1 MKIMKPCLLG
11 LACLSVVATSLN
23 AVAEEFTCEAGQSNC
38 LYDSVEAANQTSG
51 ADTIRFMEG
60 AHFSSAVYPS
70 RCAPAIEGD
79 ITIIGAGRVETHLF
93 AQGSCAYF
101 HVKPEGSLTLQD
113 IVLADGNLDGLKAG
127 SGEVQRGAAIYNEGN
142 LRVERAIFRG
152 NGINDNFAK
161 LSGGGAIY
169 NAPGARAEVSDAEFF
184 NNSIEQENYGGAAIL
199 NEGDM
204 TVTRSR
210 FFYNNGLGGIIANG
224 VPGASAMASLDLS
237 DSVIVNNY
245 GSTGIRNGLMGFAQ
259 LLIERTTIRDGDSVE
274 GGGIYNSGE
283 LTVRESSI
291 VRNTAIKGG
300 GIYSAKGARSTFVNT
315 TISQNYAR
323 GKAAGNGI
331 GGGIYNYGGAVFVA
345 SSTIAA
351 NTSQG
356 FGAAIAVTSDAEST
370 AQIFVKGSLIVGHA
384 NTRQFPACY
393 DFGSNDSRKLF
404 LVENNLI
411 TAQSNCYL
419 PSETDIIVNEAD
431 SFTNVI
437 GSLSDYGSLSP
448 NYALLRGSPAIDSE
462 DKLCTDFDGM
472 PIVIDQRG
480 NERTGC
486 DKGSVDASGEAPP
499 VQIQLKGGNAIQP
512 NSTGTI
518 DVGILSRSDT
528 NTPFRPVAE
537 INRSAIRL
545 GSAVPLK
552 YLSQDL
558 NGDGVSD
565 LVLRVK
571 ISDIGIT
578 CGDTVLELQGAITN
592 GGPFTTSAEITTSGC
607 N

>member
-1 MKIMKPCLLG
+1 MKIMKPCLFG
-11 LACLSVVATSLN
+11 LACLAVATSLK
-23 AVAEEFTCEAGQSNC
+23 AVAEDFTCETDQSNC
-38 LYDSVEAANQTSG
+38 LYDSVAAANQTSG
-51 ADTIRFMEG
+51 PDTIRFAEG

-70 RCAPAIEGD
+70 RCAPSIEGD
-79 ITIIGAGRVETHLF
+79 ITIIGASRVDTHLF

-101 HVKPEGSLTLQD
+101 HVAPEGSLTLQD
-113 IVLADGNLDGLKAG
+113 IVLADGNLDGLKAN
-127 SGEVQRGAAIYNEGN
+127 SGEVLRGAGVHNEGT
-142 LRVERAIFRG
+142 LRIERTIFRG

-169 NAPGARAEVSDAEFF
+169 NAPGARAEISDVEFF
-184 NNSIEQENYGGAAIL
+184 NNSIEAENYGGAAIL

-224 VPGASAMASLDLS
+224 IPGASTMASLDLT

-259 LLIERTTIRDGDSVE
+259 LVIERTTIRDGDGVE

-300 GIYSAKGARSTFVNT
+300 GIYSAKGARSTFVNS
-315 TISQNYAR
+315 TISQNHAR
-323 GKAAGNGI
+323 GKAVGNGI
-331 GGGIYNYGGAVFVA
+331 GGGVYNHGGVVFLA
-345 SSTIAA
+345 SSTIAS

-356 FGAAIAVTSDAEST
+356 FGAAIAVTSDAEGS
-370 AQIFVKGSLIVGHA
+370 AQVYVKGSLIVGHA
-384 NTRQFPACY
+384 NTRQLPACY
-393 DFGSNDSRKLF
+393 DFGPNDARKLF

-419 PSETDIIVNEAD
+419 PSETDVVVNEAD
-431 SFTNVI
+431 TFTNVI
-437 GSLSDYGSLSP
+437 SSLSDYGSLSP
-448 NYALLRGSPAIDSE
+448 NFALLRGSPAIDSE

-486 DKGSVDASGEAPP
+486 DKGSVDASGGAAP
-499 VQIQLKGGNAIQP
+499 VQIQLKGGSVIQP
-512 NSTGTI
+512 NSTSSI

-537 INRSAIRL
+537 VNRSAIRL

-558 NGDGVSD
+558 NSDGVPD
-565 LVLRVK
+565 LVIRFK
-571 ISDIGIT
+571 ISDIGIA
-578 CGDTVLELQGAITN
+578 CGDSDVELQGAITN